1 MVRPA
6 PAGGD
11 FIVFCD
17 ADIVAA
23 NKPAGMFVHRSDL
36 DARVEDC
43 LLQRVRDALGQRLH
57 AVHRLDRGTSG
68 VVLFARS
75 AEVAAA
81 LSAQFAS
88 GSVVKRYLAVVRGHP
103 QPAGRI
109 EHPLVPLDP
118 DGRRLRHL
126 PAQAACTDYRR
137 LASVELPFA
146 VDRYP
151 ASRYALLELSPHTG
165 RRHQLRRHLKH
176 LAHPIIGDATWGKGR
191 HNRFF
196 AEHFGVARLLL
207 ACASM
212 HCVHPRSGETLHV
225 AAPLADDFL
234 RLVDALGWRAALAAP
249 GDAPCSAAAD
259 SAIADGTGSPAT
271 LHGDGK
277 FC

>member
-1 MVRPA
+1 MRPA
-6 PAGGD
+6 SAD
-11 FIVFCD
+11 DLIVFVD

-23 NKPAGMFVHRSDL
+23 NKPSGMFVHRTSL
-36 DARVEDC
+36 DARIEDC
-43 LLQRVRDALGQRLH
+43 LLQRVRDALGQRVH

-75 AEVAAA
+75 PEVAAA
-81 LSAQFAS
+81 LSAQFEN
-88 GSVVKRYLAVVRGHP
+88 GSVAKRYLAVVRGHP

-109 EHPLVPLDP
+109 DHPLVPLDP
-118 DGRRLRHL
+118 DGTRLRHL

-151 ASRYALLELSPHTG
+151 VARYALLALSPHTG

-196 AEHFGVARLLL
+196 AEHFSIARLLL
-207 ACASM
+207 ACVSM
-212 HCVHPRSGETLHV
+212 RCVHPRSGEPLHV
-225 AAPLADDFL
+225 AAPLADEFL
-234 RLVDALGWRAALAAP
+234 RLVDLLGWTSALAAE
-249 GDAPCSAAAD
+249 GDAPWPVTAG
-259 SAIADGTGSPAT
+259 AIDGESPAPPP
-271 LHGDGK
+271 GEGK
-277 FC
+277 YF